1 MRLKPTQAH
10 RLKGEEEVIPVQEV
24 IDAGMTK
31 RSFAYLWHCY
41 PTQRMGRL
49 VIFMSGYVI

>member
-1 MRLKPTQAH
+1 MSIKPTQAH

-31 RSFAYLWHCY
+31 RPFAYLWHCY
-41 PTQRMGRL
+41 PTRRMGRL
-49 VIFMSGYVI
+49 VLFMSGCVI